1 MIITNNYTTQA
12 ECIAT
17 VRDCST
23 GEYKFS
29 YRTIGITALTL
40 KKKMPIPCIAHQNL
54 TVGAA
59 EPITI
64 WYLFSLEIVAIQS
77 CYSNYMAMLNSHGWS
92 MV

>member
-40 KKKMPIPCIAHQNL
+40 KKKMPMSVYTRVFTNKENEFVSEI
-54 TVGAA
+54 
-59 EPITI
+59 EETI
-64 WYLFSLEIVAIQS
+64 NALKFLK
-77 CYSNYMAMLNSHGWS
+77 
-92 MV
+92 